1 MSLKVNHPVA
11 SQVVKQAHLKSL
23 GLWFASID
31 GYPDDHPYVSATMNQ
46 KEAIFSLL
54 QQLSS
59 HYDGEVSYAEHNV
72 LGRLYE
78 SDLDEEQW
86 EEAVGV
92 TDYQPKSEDERQGFS
107 KIETYQTGRGVMEIG
122 DSIELIAKLVSEC
135 DPLHRIHVAV
145 RAARATNI
153 ALGTHVE
160 V

>member
-1 MSLKVNHPVA
+1 
-11 SQVVKQAHLKSL
+11 
-23 GLWFASID
+23 
-31 GYPDDHPYVSATMNQ
+31 
-46 KEAIFSLL
+46 
-54 QQLSS
+54 
-59 HYDGEVSYAEHNV
+59 
-72 LGRLYE
+72 
-78 SDLDEEQW
+78 
-86 EEAVGV
+86 V

-107 KIETYQTGRGVMEIG
+107 KIETYKTGRGVMEIG